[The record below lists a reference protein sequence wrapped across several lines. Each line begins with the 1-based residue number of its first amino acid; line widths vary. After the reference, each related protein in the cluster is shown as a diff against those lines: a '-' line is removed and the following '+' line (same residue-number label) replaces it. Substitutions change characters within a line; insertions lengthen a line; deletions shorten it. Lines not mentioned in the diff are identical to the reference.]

1 MNGHWA
7 SLKTTVWTEVGDVYW
22 LSLVLTEDL
31 LREDHGAG
39 TCQERDAGLN
49 SSPHARLKA

>member
-1 MNGHWA
+1 MNVHWA
-7 SLKTTVWTEVGDVYW
+7 ILKIIVWTEVGDVYW
-22 LSLVLTEDL
+22 LSLVLAEDL

-49 SSPHARLKA
+49 SSLHAR